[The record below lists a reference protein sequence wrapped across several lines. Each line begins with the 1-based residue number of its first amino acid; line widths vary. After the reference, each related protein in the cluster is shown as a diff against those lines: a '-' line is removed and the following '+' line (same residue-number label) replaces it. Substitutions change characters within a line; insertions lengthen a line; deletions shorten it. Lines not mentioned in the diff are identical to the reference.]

1 MRIRFDKSHATDRQ
15 MYWLGE
21 VYDVPDKLGEAWIAA
36 GLASPEPEPYP
47 AQIEHEQVE
56 EDE

>member
-1 MRIRFDKSHATDRQ
+1 MRIRFDKSHATDRK

-21 VYDVPDKLGEAWIAA
+21 VYDVPDRLGEAWVAA
-36 GLASPEPEPYP
+36 GLATPEPYP